1 MLPTSRKTSFVA
13 MGVDTAGG
21 AAGATVQA
29 SSSEASAAPPSSHA
43 LRRIRVRR
51 VNPDSE
57 RCVPGCED
65 SCDVDLSPYSRG
77 FIVPLGRLRRGQGLA
92 NGGGHYLGRAAPVC

>member
-1 MLPTSRKTSFVA
+1 MLAASRRTSFVA
-13 MGVDTAGG
+13 EGVDTAGG

-57 RCVPGCED
+57 PDVHGSED
-65 SCDVDLSPYSRG
+65 SYDNAFSS
-77 FIVPLGRLRRGQGLA
+77 VPSLLA
-92 NGGGHYLGRAAPVC
+92 PG